1 MLGTA
6 VNVAAVLLGGVIG
19 LLIKKGLPK
28 RLETALMTALGLC
41 TMYIGISGLSEGKNT
56 LVLILSMVIGT
67 LIGEAIDLDRQVC
80 RLGDYIQSKFKNK
93 GGSVAEGFVSASLLF
108 CVGAMSIVG
117 SLESGLCGNHEI
129 LFAKSTLDFVAAI
142 LFASSFGIGVLFSA
156 AFVLAYQGSL
166 TLLAQWI
173 SPLLSDA
180 ATAEMSCVGS
190 LILIALALNMIGL
203 SKFKVMN
210 FVPAIFIPMVLCIF
224 M

>member
-6 VNVAAVLLGGVIG
+6 VNVVAVLLGGTIG

-67 LIGEAIDLDRQVC
+67 LIGEVIDLDR
-80 RLGDYIQSKFKNK
+80 RIGKLGDYIQSKFKNG

-117 SLESGLCGNHEI
+117 SLESGIHGNHEI

-142 LFASSFGIGVLFSA
+142 LFASSFGIGVLISA
-156 AFVLAYQGSL
+156 GFVLAYQGSL

-173 SPLLSDA
+173 SPLLSEA
-180 ATAEMSCVGS
+180 AKAEMSCVGS

-210 FVPAIFIPMVLCIF
+210 FVPAIFIPMFLCIF

>member
-6 VNVAAVLLGGVIG
+6 VNVVAVLLGGTIG

-67 LIGEAIDLDRQVC
+67 LIGEVIDLDR
-80 RLGDYIQSKFKNK
+80 RIGKLGDYIQSKFKNG

-117 SLESGLCGNHEI
+117 SLESGLHGNHEI

-142 LFASSFGIGVLFSA
+142 LFASSFGIGVLISA
-156 AFVLAYQGSL
+156 GFVLAYQGSL

-173 SPLLSDA
+173 SPLLSEA

-210 FVPAIFIPMVLCIF
+210 FVPAIFIPMLLCIF